1 MGLKSKLLSREPPCP
16 AEIPERNEGSAARN
30 HLSPPLSQS
39 RTWKDSLDVPCHHTI
54 EEGVKQHHGDGSGE
68 IEAIFLHRALK
79 EVVPLHPNTLLL
91 KKSKVLTAKSK
102 SHRREQALR
111 ERGKSYYLFP

>member
-1 MGLKSKLLSREPPCP
+1 
-16 AEIPERNEGSAARN
+16 
-30 HLSPPLSQS
+30 
-39 RTWKDSLDVPCHHTI
+39 
-54 EEGVKQHHGDGSGE
+54 
-68 IEAIFLHRALK
+68 
-79 EVVPLHPNTLLL
+79 LLL